1 MRKIERR
8 ITLEISG
15 ENIKC
20 SKRRAG
26 VQGEGNATTLA
37 VSFDDSWDSM
47 SKKITWWDANGENP
61 VERILTADLIE
72 DWNAQPMTYLTSIPP
87 EPLLYPGKCVLVI
100 DGYKEGVRAR
110 SVSLPLEVI
119 EAPIADTAG
128 EPSDPTPSQAEQLQ
142 AQIDNILDDMRD
154 IANEAESY
162 AVGGTGTREGEDT
175 DNAKYYSQKA
185 KEHSDS
191 ANTSSSQA
199 ASSAE
204 AAAASASSSA
214 LSAQL
219 AVQKA
224 NQASESASQAA
235 NSKSQAASS
244 AEAAKTS
251 AENALKSQKAIEN
264 MSVEAQPSEEAFII
278 KSMQGD
284 SVHLLFGLPKG
295 EKGDKG
301 DNAVA
306 TLVDGYVYFSINE
319 DGILQCTYTGDEKPD
334 FSLENDGHLY
344 LQVGPNK
351 YDLGMV
357 KGSKGDQGDTGPKGP
372 QGDPGI
378 QGEKGDPG
386 NDGADG
392 VSPIVATQTISNG
405 TRVTITDANGEKTF
419 DVLNGAEGPQGEQGI
434 QGPQGPKGDT
444 GDTGPKGDTGD
455 TGPQGPVGPQG
466 NPGTQGEPGI
476 GIPEGGTPGQV
487 IVKTETGTA
496 WADMQG
502 GGGGTQVQA
511 DYEQNDPDDP
521 SYIQNRPFYSS
532 LEEVYSSNFT
542 AVDMDGV
549 YGYEEELTEVLNI
562 PDNGTIIVFDGQSY
576 TPNTFIKEDSRYVGN
591 LSLVDMG
598 DDTGEPFVFMTD
610 ATSPFIGIATE
621 TSGQHTISVNV
632 STVQKQLDVRYLPE
646 EVVKQ
651 EKLQE
656 ELSGYQKSI
665 QLLSKEF
672 WSDDEVD
679 EISSMVNSNVN
690 PWYMIEAVPTV
701 MIGVQQVTWIS
712 RTISGSNIIL
722 GISLAG
728 YPYNKYQITYN
739 KYSGC
744 NFHKLRF
751 IGGQQLKYVDY
762 GVDIGST
769 SPKSDYGLKVND
781 AFSVGWD
788 GDVIAASA
796 TVAGSP
802 VLTEAAI
809 PAYTD
814 DDEGKILKI
823 VNGQAQW
830 VAPDLPVDANTS
842 YLIYKKEE

>member
-1 MRKIERR
+1 MRKIERK

-15 ENIKC
+15 ENVKC

-37 VSFDDSWDSM
+37 VSFDDSWDGM

-72 DWNAQPMTYLTSIPP
+72 DWNTQPMIYLTSIPP
-87 EPLLYPGKCVLVI
+87 EPLMYPGKCVLVI

-128 EPSDPTPSQAEQLQ
+128 EPADPTPSQAEQLQ

-162 AVGGTGTREGEDT
+162 AVGGTGTRDGEDT

-185 KEHSDS
+185 NEHSYN
-191 ANTSSSQA
+191 ANTSASQA

-235 NSKSQAASS
+235 NSKEQAASS
-244 AEAAKTS
+244 AEAAETS
-251 AENALKSQKAIEN
+251 AENAFKSQKAIEN
-264 MSVEAQPSEEAFII
+264 MSVEAQQSEEAFVR

-301 DNAVA
+301 DDAVA
-306 TLVDGYVYFSINE
+306 MLVDGYVYFSIND
-319 DGILQCTYTGDEKPD
+319 DGILQCTYTGDTKPD
-334 FSLENDGHLY
+334 FSLGSDGHLY

-357 KGSKGDQGDTGPKGP
+357 KGAKGDTGDPGP
-372 QGDPGI
+372 QGPPGDPGI

-386 NDGADG
+386 NDGSDG
-392 VSPIVATQTISNG
+392 VSPTIATQTISNG
-405 TRVTITDANGEKTF
+405 TRVTITDASGVNTF
-419 DVLNGAEGPQGEQGI
+419 DVLNGAEGPQGEQGEP
-434 QGPQGPKGDT
+434 GET
-444 GDTGPKGDTGD
+444 
-455 TGPQGPVGPQG
+455 GPQG
-466 NPGTQGEPGI
+466 NPGPQGEPGI

-502 GGGGTQVQA
+502 GGGTQVQA
-511 DYEQNDPDDP
+511 DYDQNDPDDP

-532 LEEVYSSNFT
+532 MEELYSSTFD

-549 YGYEEELTEVLNI
+549 YGYQEELTEALNI
-562 PDNGTIIVFDGQSY
+562 PDNGATIVFDGQSY
-576 TPNTFIKEDSRYVGN
+576 TPNTFSPEEGLWYIGN
-591 LSLVDMG
+591 LSLLDMG
-598 DDTGEPFVFMTD
+598 GDTGEPFVFMID
-610 ATSPFIGIATE
+610 TSSLLIGIATE
-621 TSGQHTISVNV
+621 TSGQHTISVNTL
-632 STVQKQLDVRYLPE
+632 TVQKQLDVRYLPE

-672 WSDDEVD
+672 WSDDEVK

-690 PWYMIEAVPTV
+690 PWYVIEAVPTV

-712 RTISGSNIIL
+712 QIISGSDIIL

-728 YPYNKYQITYN
+728 YPYNNYQITYN

-744 NFHKLRF
+744 NFHNLRF

-802 VLTEAAI
+802 VLTEATI
-809 PAYTD
+809 PAYTTA
-814 DDEGKILKI
+814 DEGKILKI
-823 VNGQAQW
+823 VDGQAQW
-830 VAPDLPVDANTS
+830 VTPDLPVDANTS

>member
-1 MRKIERR
+1 MRKIERK

-15 ENIKC
+15 ENVKC

-37 VSFDDSWDSM
+37 VSFDDSWDGM

-72 DWNAQPMTYLTSIPP
+72 DWNTQPMIYLTSIPP
-87 EPLLYPGKCVLVI
+87 EPLMYPGKCVLVI

-128 EPSDPTPSQAEQLQ
+128 EPADPTPSQAEQLQ

-162 AVGGTGTREGEDT
+162 AVGGTGTRDGEDT

-185 KEHSDS
+185 YEHSYN
-191 ANTSSSQA
+191 ANTSASQA

-235 NSKSQAASS
+235 DSKEQAASS
-244 AEAAKTS
+244 AEAAETS
-251 AENALKSQKAIEN
+251 AENAFKAQKAIEN
-264 MSVEAQPSEEAFII
+264 MSVEAQQSEEAFII

-306 TLVDGYVYFSINE
+306 TLVDGYVYFSIND

-357 KGSKGDQGDTGPKGP
+357 KGAKGDKGDTGAVGP

-386 NDGADG
+386 NDGSDG
-392 VSPIVATQTISNG
+392 VSPTVATQAISNG
-405 TRVTITDANGEKTF
+405 TRVTITDASGAKSF
-419 DVLNGAEGPQGEQGI
+419 DVLNGAEGPQGEQGEP
-434 QGPQGPKGDT
+434 GET
-444 GDTGPKGDTGD
+444 
-455 TGPQGPVGPQG
+455 GPQG
-466 NPGTQGEPGI
+466 NPGPQGEPGI

-487 IVKTETGTA
+487 VVKTETGTA
-496 WADMQG
+496 WTDMQ

-511 DYEQNDPDDP
+511 DYDQTDPDDP
-521 SYIQNRPFYSS
+521 SYIQNRPFYA
-532 LEEVYSSNFT
+532 EYTEVYSKAFE
-542 AVDMDGV
+542 AVDMGGGI
-549 YGYEEELTEVLNI
+549 YGYEDYLTETFLTDFINLLI
-562 PDNGTIIVFDGQSY
+562 IFDSQTYNFSTIMSARDDIY
-576 TPNTFIKEDSRYVGN
+576 IGN
-591 LSLVDMG
+591 LSIVFEDEP
-598 DDTGEPFVFMTD
+598 DTGEPFLVFIAD
-610 ATSPFIGIATE
+610 GHNIAFATKTA
-621 TSGQHTISVNV
+621 GQHSISIQLSVV
-632 STVQKQLDVRYLPE
+632 AKKLDVRYLPE

-651 EKLQE
+651 EK
-656 ELSGYQKSI
+656 LSGYQKSI

-672 WSDDEVD
+672 WSDDEVK

-690 PWYMIEAVPTV
+690 PWYVIEAVPTV

-712 RTISGSNIIL
+712 QIISGSDIIL
-722 GISLAG
+722 SISLAG

-744 NFHKLRF
+744 NFHNLRF

-781 AFSVGWD
+781 AFSVGWS

-802 VLTEAAI
+802 VLTEATI
-809 PAYTD
+809 PAYTTA
-814 DDEGKILKI
+814 DEGKILKI
-823 VNGQAQW
+823 VDGQAQW
-830 VAPDLPVDANTS
+830 VTPDLPVDANTS

>member
-1 MRKIERR
+1 M
-8 ITLEISG
+8 
-15 ENIKC
+15 
-20 SKRRAG
+20 
-26 VQGEGNATTLA
+26 QGEGNATTLA
-37 VSFDDSWDSM
+37 VSFDDSWDGM

-72 DWNAQPMTYLTSIPP
+72 DWNTQPMIYLTSIPP
-87 EPLLYPGKCVLVI
+87 EPLMYPGKCVLVI

-128 EPSDPTPSQAEQLQ
+128 EPADPTPSQAEQLQ

-162 AVGGTGTREGEDT
+162 AVGGTGTRDGEDT

-185 KEHSDS
+185 DEHSYN
-191 ANTSSSQA
+191 ANTSASQA

-235 NSKSQAASS
+235 NSKEQAASS
-244 AEAAKTS
+244 AEAAETS
-251 AENALKSQKAIEN
+251 AENAFKSQKAIEN
-264 MSVEAQPSEEAFII
+264 MSVEAQQSEEAFII

-306 TLVDGYVYFSINE
+306 TLVDGYVYFSIND

-357 KGSKGDQGDTGPKGP
+357 KGAKGDKGDTGAVGP

-386 NDGADG
+386 NDGSDG
-392 VSPIVATQTISNG
+392 VSPTIATQTISNG
-405 TRVTITDANGEKTF
+405 TRVTITDASGVNTF
-419 DVLNGAEGPQGEQGI
+419 DVLNGAEGPQGEQGEP
-434 QGPQGPKGDT
+434 GE
-444 GDTGPKGDTGD
+444 
-455 TGPQGPVGPQG
+455 TGPQGDPGP
-466 NPGTQGEPGI
+466 QGEPGI

-511 DYEQNDPDDP
+511 DYEQSNPDDP
-521 SYIQNRPFYSS
+521 SYIQNRPFYSGFTGEFS
-532 LEEVYSSNFT
+532 RSFEAVLSSYGTYDYSEEVTEQEIFEADTYRVTFDNEVYMYSPINQSG
-542 AVDMDGV
+542 M
-549 YGYEEELTEVLNI
+549 L
-562 PDNGTIIVFDGQSY
+562 II
-576 TPNTFIKEDSRYVGN
+576 GN
-591 LSLVDMG
+591 LSLGGMG
-598 DDTGEPFVFMTD
+598 DDTGEPFILGYEWNNVSNEGRLQISTK
-610 ATSPFIGIATE
+610 
-621 TSGQHTISVNV
+621 TSGMHTIKVESKVV
-632 STVQKQLDVRYLPE
+632 IKQLD
-646 EVVKQ
+646 
-651 EKLQE
+651 
-656 ELSGYQKSI
+656 
-665 QLLSKEF
+665 
-672 WSDDEVD
+672 
-679 EISSMVNSNVN
+679 
-690 PWYMIEAVPTV
+690 T
-701 MIGVQQVTWIS
+701 
-712 RTISGSNIIL
+712 
-722 GISLAG
+722 
-728 YPYNKYQITYN
+728 KYIPP
-739 KYSGC
+739 
-744 NFHKLRF
+744 
-751 IGGQQLKYVDY
+751 LKYVKAQELHHLNCTQAEVLQLINDFQNGDTILLHDGYLVVDIRIGQAEPPNVYLKVCTRDYFFGEIVCEPNSFGRYFNSWYYQDY
-762 GVDIGST
+762 GSRKLL
-769 SPKSDYGLKVND
+769 PNYDY
-781 AFSVGWD
+781 
-788 GDVIAASA
+788 
-796 TVAGSP
+796 
-802 VLTEAAI
+802 
-809 PAYTD
+809 PA
-814 DDEGKILKI
+814 DEGKILKI
-823 VNGQAQW
+823 VNGLAQW
-830 VAPDLPVDANTS
+830 VTPDLPVDANTS

>member
-1 MRKIERR
+1 MIKIERK

-15 ENIKC
+15 ENVKC

-37 VSFDDSWDSM
+37 VSFDDSWDGM

-72 DWNAQPMTYLTSIPP
+72 DWNTQPMIYLTSIPP
-87 EPLLYPGKCVLVI
+87 EPLMYPGKCVLVI

-128 EPSDPTPSQAEQLQ
+128 EPADPTPSQAEQLQ

-162 AVGGTGTREGEDT
+162 AVGGTGTRDGEDT

-235 NSKSQAASS
+235 NSKEQAASS
-244 AEAAKTS
+244 AEAAETS
-251 AENALKSQKAIEN
+251 AENAFKSQKAIEN
-264 MSVEAQPSEEAFII
+264 MSVEAQQSEEAFVR

-301 DNAVA
+301 DDAVA
-306 TLVDGYVYFSINE
+306 MLVDGYVYFSIND
-319 DGILQCTYTGDEKPD
+319 DGILQCTYTGDTKPD
-334 FSLENDGHLY
+334 FSLGSDGHLY

-357 KGSKGDQGDTGPKGP
+357 KGAKGDTGDPGPQGP

-386 NDGADG
+386 NDGSDG
-392 VSPIVATQTISNG
+392 VSPTIATQTISNG
-405 TRVTITDANGEKTF
+405 TRVTITDASGVNTF
-419 DVLNGAEGPQGEQGI
+419 DVLNGAEGPQGEQGEP
-434 QGPQGPKGDT
+434 GET
-444 GDTGPKGDTGD
+444 
-455 TGPQGPVGPQG
+455 GPQG
-466 NPGTQGEPGI
+466 NPGPQGEPGI

-502 GGGGTQVQA
+502 GGGTQVQS
-511 DYEQNDPDDP
+511 DYEQNNPDDP
-521 SYIQNRPFYSS
+521 SYIQNRPFYSDFTGEFNRNFETVLS
-532 LEEVYSSNFT
+532 SYGTNDYEENLTEQEIFESDTYRVTFDNEVYMCSPI
-542 AVDMDGV
+542 DQGGM
-549 YGYEEELTEVLNI
+549 L
-562 PDNGTIIVFDGQSY
+562 II
-576 TPNTFIKEDSRYVGN
+576 GN
-591 LSLVDMG
+591 LSLGGMG
-598 DDTGEPFVFMTD
+598 DDTGEPFILGYRWDNVSNEGELHISTKTAGM
-610 ATSPFIGIATE
+610 
-621 TSGQHTISVNV
+621 HTIKVESKAVI
-632 STVQKQLDVRYLPE
+632 KQLD
-646 EVVKQ
+646 
-651 EKLQE
+651 
-656 ELSGYQKSI
+656 
-665 QLLSKEF
+665 
-672 WSDDEVD
+672 
-679 EISSMVNSNVN
+679 
-690 PWYMIEAVPTV
+690 T
-701 MIGVQQVTWIS
+701 
-712 RTISGSNIIL
+712 
-722 GISLAG
+722 
-728 YPYNKYQITYN
+728 KYIPP
-739 KYSGC
+739 
-744 NFHKLRF
+744 
-751 IGGQQLKYVDY
+751 LKYVKAQELWHLNCTQAEVLQLINDFQNGDTILLCDGY
-762 GVDIGST
+762 LVVDIRIGT
-769 SPKSDYGLKVND
+769 GEPPNVYLKVCTRDYFFGEMVCEPNY
-781 AFSVGWD
+781 
-788 GDVIAASA
+788 
-796 TVAGSP
+796 AGRYFNSRYYQDYTNTRKLLP
-802 VLTEAAI
+802 NYDY
-809 PAYTD
+809 PA
-814 DDEGKILKI
+814 DEGKILKI
-823 VNGQAQW
+823 VDGQAQW
-830 VAPDLPVDANTS
+830 VTPDLPVDANTS
-842 YLIYKKEE
+842 YLIYKKEK

>member
-15 ENIKC
+15 ENVKC

-37 VSFDDSWDSM
+37 VSFDDSWDGM

-61 VERILTADLIE
+61 VERILTVDLIE
-72 DWNAQPMTYLTSIPP
+72 DWNTQPMVYLTSIPP

-235 NSKSQAASS
+235 NSKEQAASS
-244 AEAAKTS
+244 AEAAETS

-357 KGSKGDQGDTGPKGP
+357 KGAKGDQGDTGPIGP

-434 QGPQGPKGDT
+434 QGPQGIKGDT

-466 NPGTQGEPGI
+466 NPGPQGEPGI

-511 DYEQNDPDDP
+511 DYEQSDPDDP
-521 SYIQNRPFYSS
+521 SYIQNRPFYAEYS
-532 LEEVYSSNFT
+532 EVYSKTFET
-542 AVDMDGV
+542 MDIEGQ
-549 YGYEEELTEVLNI
+549 YGYMEMLSEPIGLQGDSFKIVLDGKAYIPGVLN
-562 PDNGTIIVFDGQSY
+562 QSNIY
-576 TPNTFIKEDSRYVGN
+576 ETAYYIGN
-591 LSLVDMG
+591 FSYADQG
-598 DDTGEPFVFMTD
+598 ADTGEPFLVAYIFENE
-610 ATSPFIGIATE
+610 ANEGQFIIVTAE
-621 TSGQHTISVNV
+621 PGQHTVSISNI
-632 STVQKQLDVRYLPE
+632 
-646 EVVKQ
+646 VVKQ
-651 EKLQE
+651 KLPTAFLPSTGIPKVINLQSKEWTYDELHEIAYGFPANIYGPDPGTALRVDRGTVNGEPYEKVITGSPFNPFVNKVYTKNAQGKYDFTDVDYRDTGVSKLQSTDFVFKF
-656 ELSGYQKSI
+656 LGAQQSSSGTEAKGNGLQVEGLTGI
-665 QLLSKEF
+665 VFQ
-672 WSDDEVD
+672 VD
-679 EISSMVNSNVN
+679 WKGNVTAVGSM
-690 PWYMIEAVPTV
+690 
-701 MIGVQQVTWIS
+701 
-712 RTISGSNIIL
+712 
-722 GISLAG
+722 
-728 YPYNKYQITYN
+728 
-739 KYSGC
+739 
-744 NFHKLRF
+744 
-751 IGGQQLKYVDY
+751 
-762 GVDIGST
+762 
-769 SPKSDYGLKVND
+769 
-781 AFSVGWD
+781 
-788 GDVIAASA
+788 

-802 VLTEAAI
+802 VLTQADI
-809 PAYTD
+809 PPYTTA
-814 DDEGKILKI
+814 DEGKILKI